1 MSKKTMDRR
10 EFIKTGVASAAAL
23 GGLSLKGMFSDTE
36 GTGIEY
42 DSKGIPCRQLG
53 KTGVSIPIIVFGGG
67 SRFCTIKD
75 PDESA
80 RILTYALD
88 HGFYYWDTAHDY
100 VFDGVVSEERYGLVL
115 KDRRE
120 EVFLSTK
127 VGDRTYDGAMRH
139 VEESLERLKT
149 SHVELL
155 QIHDVRSLEDVDV
168 ICAKNSV
175 YKALLKLKDE
185 KVTRYIG
192 FTGHTAAELMKT
204 LAERLNFDTM
214 LIALNHY
221 TQGKED
227 FEKHA
232 IPFAAGKGMGI
243 MVIKVI
249 RPRETVEGIDPADLI
264 HYALTLPH
272 VNAAVIGID
281 SMEVLKKDLALAK
294 AFQPLSDEKMRS
306 TRAAL
311 EPFFQSHALPWMQPG
326 YRDGNP

>member
-1 MSKKTMDRR
+1 MDRR
-10 EFIKTGVASAAAL
+10 EFIKTGVVSAAAL
-23 GGLSLKGMFSDTE
+23 GGLSIKVLHSNHLDAATK
-36 GTGIEY
+36 Y
-42 DSKGIPCRQLG
+42 DSKGILCRPLG
-53 KTGVSIPIIVFGGG
+53 STGVHIPLIVFGGG
-67 SRFCTIKD
+67 SRFCTVKD
-75 PDESA
+75 PELSA
-80 RILTYALD
+80 KILTYALD

-100 VFDGVVSEERYGLVL
+100 VFDGVVSEERYGMVL
-115 KDRRE
+115 KDRRK

-127 VGDRTYDGAMRH
+127 VGERTYDGAMRQ
-139 VEESLERLKT
+139 VEESLKRLQT

-155 QIHDVRSLEDVDV
+155 QIHDVRSPEDVDA

-175 YKALLKLKDE
+175 YKALQKLKDE

-192 FTGHTAAELMKT
+192 FTGHTAAGLMQT
-204 LAERLNFDTM
+204 LAERMDFDTM

-221 TQGKED
+221 TQGEED
-227 FEKHA
+227 FEKQA
-232 IPFAAGKGMGI
+232 IPYAAGKGMGV

-249 RPRETVEGIDPADLI
+249 RPRETVKGIDPADLI

-272 VNAAVIGID
+272 VSAAVIGID

-311 EPFFQSHALPWMQPG
+311 EPFFQSQALPWMQPG